1 MANLFG
7 IQAMGAASD
16 RSARAFK
23 FADDVMKFG
32 NDDVRNFAAGV
43 YKDIGQLFKHVAEM
57 LKKTFGW
64 SNLSVNRL
72 DRIVENMKHLIRVEG
87 RR

>member
-1 MANLFG
+1 MLTVT
-7 IQAMGAASD
+7 I
-16 RSARAFK
+16 
-23 FADDVMKFG
+23 DDVMKFG

-72 DRIVENMKHLIRVEG
+72 DRIVENMKHLIASKDEG
-87 RR
+87 DRAVGQGGGGGRGAAAQ